1 MNSESSQNQASKEKR
16 PREEEGQEEE
26 GQPDPQ
32 KQRTVATDTWEQ
44 IFDQAYKKYYYY
56 NRRTGE
62 SVWERPEDAY
72 VVPASSPL
80 SSSSISSSSS
90 LSSTAT
96 PSAIPGTDYTTIQV
110 HETGFVEQ
118 GSNTNNGG
126 LGEGVS
132 ENGLALSSQI
142 SEVAYLDRGFAPSD
156 HMGQQMYEFFDP
168 AQLERNRNEAK
179 ARKQALKVLLLLLL
193 FFLIFFVSRRTK
205 TLTGR
210 STSSSRRS
218 GERRSRTSGCM
229 IMKKASCTRNLKRRK
244 GGNLFL
250 SILFVAL
257 NKQTQK

>member
-1 MNSESSQNQASKEKR
+1 MSTIEENGTNRHKQGEETEPLMNSESSQSQVSKEKR

-118 GSNTNNGG
+118 GSTNNGGG

-179 ARKQALKVLLLLLL
+179 ARKQALKNKN
-193 FFLIFFVSRRTK
+193 IDW
-205 TLTGR
+205 
-210 STSSSRRS
+210 
-218 GERRSRTSGCM
+218 
-229 IMKKASCTRNLKRRK
+229 KKYQQQQKKRREK
-244 GGNLFL
+244 
-250 SILFVAL
+250 IK
-257 NKQTQK
+257 NKWLYDNEEGLMH